1 MKHLATVMMQLI
13 KREIVGA
20 ADADK
25 AALRDAAVAQVVG
38 LLALAFSGYLTLV
51 SMAILRFSTEALM
64 MMIRMWF
71 TYNHHNDFKR
81 ITSVENAN

>member
-20 ADADK
+20 ADE

>member
-20 ADADK
+20 ADADE

-64 MMIRMWF
+64 MTIRMWY
-71 TYNHHNDFKR
+71 TYRNRKCF
-81 ITSVENAN
+81 V

>member
-1 MKHLATVMMQLI
+1 MKHLATAMMQLI
-13 KREIVGA
+13 EREIVGA
-20 ADADK
+20 ADADE

-64 MMIRMWF
+64 MTIRMWY
-71 TYNHHNDFKR
+71 TYRNGKCF
-81 ITSVENAN
+81 S